1 MPMDASALFEPF
13 TLKSLRLPNR
23 VVMAP
28 MTRYGSPGGVPGAD
42 VARYYERRA
51 RGGVGLILSEGTA
64 IDRPAAVYDPA
75 IPGFHGADALAGWEA
90 VIRCVHDAGG
100 RMAPQLWHSG
110 ALCDGS
116 RECPWPDALESP
128 SGLSSATEK
137 IGVAMNEGD
146 VADTI
151 AAYARCALH
160 ARELGFDCVE
170 IHGAHGYLL
179 DQYFWAATN
188 RRGDRYGGATLPERT
203 RLAAEVVRAVRQSV
217 GEDFVISLRVSQW
230 KQQDYTVKLAATPA
244 ELEAWLGPLA
254 DAGVDI
260 FHCSQRRFWEPEFD
274 GSDLN
279 LAGWVRKLTGKSTIT
294 VGSVGLSND
303 VMSSFSGEPALPAT
317 LGDLVDRLE
326 RGDFDLV
333 AVGRAL
339 IADPDWVA
347 KVRDG
352 RAAELRGFTPAALQT
367 LA

>member
-1 MPMDASALFEPF
+1 MDTRALFAPF
-13 TLKSLRLPNR
+13 ALKSLRLPNR
-23 VVMAP
+23 LVMAP
-28 MTRYGSPGGVPGAD
+28 MTRYFSPGGIPGAD

-64 IDRPAAVYDPA
+64 IGRPAAVYDPA
-75 IPGFHGADALAGWEA
+75 IPRFDGRESLAGWKS
-90 VIRCVHDAGG
+90 VIRGVHDAGG

-110 ALCDGS
+110 ALRDHG

-128 SGLSSATEK
+128 SGLSSAAEK
-137 IGVAMNEGD
+137 IGVAMNDAD

-151 AAYARCALH
+151 AAYARCA
-160 ARELGFDCVE
+160 ARARDLGFDCVE

-188 RRGDRYGGATLPERT
+188 LRDDRYGGATLPERT
-203 RLAAEVVRAVRQSV
+203 RFAVEVVRAVRRSV

-230 KQQDYTVKLAATPA
+230 KQQDYSVKLAATPA

-260 FHCSQRRFWEPEFD
+260 FHCSQRRFWDAEFE

-279 LAGWVRKLTGKSTIT
+279 FAGWTRKLTGKTTIT

-303 VMSSFSGEPALPAT
+303 VMSSFSGEPAAPAT
-317 LGDLVDRLE
+317 LGALVERLE

-339 IADPDWVA
+339 IADPDWAA
-347 KVRDG
+347 KIRDG
-352 RAAELRGFTPAALQT
+352 HAGELRGFTPAALQT
-367 LA
+367 LS